1 MKGFTLI
8 ELLVVV
14 LIIGILAAIA
24 VPQYQ
29 KAVERSRATQ
39 AITLLKSVAQAAESY
54 YLANG
59 TEFTSFDDLAVDIP
73 WTGNTRVI
81 GNSQDTRS
89 NGEWAL
95 EIERSS
101 NTIAL
106 FVTRLT
112 GKYQG
117 TGFNVHLST
126 DGTHY
131 ENPQFRC
138 FERTAA
144 STRIFDSSLP
154 AGSYCEKI
162 MRSTLLVNGA
172 YSRSY
177 HLP

>member
-81 GNSQDTRS
+81 GVSQDTRS

-95 EIERSS
+95 EIESS
-101 NTIAL
+101 TASNSIVL

-117 TGFNVHLST
+117 TGFNIPLGAT

-131 ENPQFRC
+131 ESPRIVRC
-138 FERTAA
+138 FERTSA
-144 STRIFDSSLP
+144 STHIFDPSFP
-154 AGSYCEKI
+154 AGAYCEKI
-162 MRSTLLVNGA
+162 MRLIL
-172 YSRSY
+172 
-177 HLP
+177 